1 MRRSGA
7 QVERDYERGKW
18 CAETKLFFFKKKKK
32 TRNNF
37 MPVKRCYSCQPKMI
51 SVS

>member
-32 TRNNF
+32 N
-37 MPVKRCYSCQPKMI
+37 PKPFYAG
-51 SVS
+51 

>member
-32 TRNNF
+32 PETILRRLKDVILVNR
-37 MPVKRCYSCQPKMI
+37 K
-51 SVS
+51 